1 MLNNPLEMHLKLLQK
16 KVTQKSAEAAGDLT
30 GNKISDKIKR
40 VSKTLP
46 QNNSKENIEHDR
58 EIHKERYISPEQRQK
73 IIDDLRLV

>member
-1 MLNNPLEMHLKLLQK
+1 MLNNLPKMHLKLLQK
-16 KVTQKSAEAAGDLT
+16 KVTQKSVEAAGDLT

>member
-1 MLNNPLEMHLKLLQK
+1 MLNNLLKMHLKLLQE

-46 QNNSKENIEHDR
+46 
-58 EIHKERYISPEQRQK
+58 
-73 IIDDLRLV
+73 

>member
-1 MLNNPLEMHLKLLQK
+1 MHLKLLQE

>member
-1 MLNNPLEMHLKLLQK
+1 MLNNLLKMHLKLLQE
-16 KVTQKSAEAAGDLT
+16 KVTQKRAEAAGDLT